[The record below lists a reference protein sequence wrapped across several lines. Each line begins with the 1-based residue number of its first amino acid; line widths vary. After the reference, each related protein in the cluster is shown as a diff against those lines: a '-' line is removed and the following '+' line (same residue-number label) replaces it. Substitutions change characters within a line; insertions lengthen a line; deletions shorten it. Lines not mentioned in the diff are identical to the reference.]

1 MGAIAIQIPQ
11 ITGEQDIEVEV
22 KINGEKK
29 SYNYRVEVFYWSD
42 CDNPSDDRVDCIRQI
57 LPNTTRTGSFTK
69 LACLLTNWCP
79 SPSER
84 SADNLIPHPYSF

>member
-29 SYNYRVEVFYWSD
+29 SFNYRVEVFYWSD
-42 CDNPSDDRVDCIRQI
+42 CENPSDDRVDCIRQI
-57 LPNTTRTGSFTK
+57 LAKYDPNWDLYQIGMPTDELVPITFRKKRG
-69 LACLLTNWCP
+69 
-79 SPSER
+79 
-84 SADNLIPHPYSF
+84 